1 MNFIVGRIT
10 KALYVHIDS
19 AMRDIEQSAF
29 WRQLYKIQ
37 ERLRS
42 SSASAQRIKKGG
54 ALRKQE
60 KNLDGLPEIQKRITR
75 RRHRRKLN
83 PGKSR
88 VAKTRGA
95 QKDNQQRKRCNARFD
110 ALRHRP

>member
-1 MNFIVGRIT
+1 
-10 KALYVHIDS
+10 
-19 AMRDIEQSAF
+19 
-29 WRQLYKIQ
+29 
-37 ERLRS
+37 
-42 SSASAQRIKKGG
+42 
-54 ALRKQE
+54 
-60 KNLDGLPEIQKRITR
+60 LDGLPEIQKRITR

-110 ALRHRP
+110 ALRHRPAPLAASSRQSGQSTQLRTRLDALLPVLKAKKRRRLKEIKPMIFLDILLFKTL